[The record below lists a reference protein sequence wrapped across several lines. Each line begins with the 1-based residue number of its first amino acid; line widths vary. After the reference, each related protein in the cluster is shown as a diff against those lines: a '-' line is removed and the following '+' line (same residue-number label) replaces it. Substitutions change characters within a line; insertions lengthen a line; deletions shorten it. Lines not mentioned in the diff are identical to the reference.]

1 MALRDDIRRERKA
14 YFATATTKQKFEYII
29 HYYGPTALLIAAIL
43 GFILYA
49 ILQVVLQP
57 KSVLNGT
64 FINLYTYDTK
74 NEANQLGAKYLKA
87 KGVDT
92 SKYTAKFG
100 SNLVI
105 SSDLAVSQQTSQ
117 ALISQV
123 SAGILDFTVGSS
135 NHLLSYGYERFFVD
149 LRTVLSEEQIEKY
162 EPYFLYVDKD
172 IILQK
177 ENASLEDLDT
187 IKYPDCT
194 KPEGMKDPIPVFIS
208 ITESDIINDLYGFSD
223 PHRCIGIVF
232 NGKNQKNA
240 IDFLD
245 YIMK

>member
-1 MALRDDIRRERKA
+1 MALKDEIKCTRKE
-14 YFATATTKQKFEYII
+14 YFATATLKQKFEYLI

-49 ILQVVLQP
+49 VLQTVLQP
-57 KSVLNGT
+57 KIVLNGT

-74 NEANQLGAKYLKA
+74 NEANELGAKYLKE
-87 KGVDT
+87 KGIDT

-105 SSDLAVSQQTSQ
+105 SSDLAVSQQASQ

-135 NHLLSYGYERFFVD
+135 DHLLSYGYEQIFAD
-149 LRTVLSEEQIEKY
+149 LTTILSEEQIKKY
-162 EPYFLYVDKD
+162 EPYFLYIDKE
-172 IILQK
+172 ILLQK
-177 ENASLEDLDT
+177 ENATFEELES
-187 IKYPDCT
+187 IEYPDCT
-194 KPEGMKDPIPVFIS
+194 KPEDMKNPIPVFIS

-232 NGKNQKNA
+232 NGKNQENA
-240 IDFLD
+240 IEFLD